1 MEELNLPRFQFKVKE
16 TEKGREIWDEFRKK
30 YVVLT
35 PEEWVRQHFLKFLS
49 DYLKYPKPLLKTE
62 FEIKYNRLKKR
73 PDIVAYDNSG
83 SPLMV
88 VECKA
93 PGVKIS
99 NDTFQQA
106 AVYNQT
112 LKAKYLVITNG
123 LDHYCSEQNIET
135 GTFQLIEKIPVYK
148 N

>member
-35 PEEWVRQHFLKFLS
+35 PEEWVRQHFLKFMNE
-49 DYLKYPKPLLKTE
+49 YLKYPKSLLKTE

-73 PDIVAYDNSG
+73 PDIVAYSNDG
-83 SPLMV
+83 SPIMV

-93 PGVKIS
+93 PGVTVT

-106 AVYNQT
+106 AIYNQT
-112 LKAKYLVITNG
+112 LKARYLVVTNG
-123 LDHYCSEQNIET
+123 MNHFCCEQDKET
-135 GTFQLIEKIPVYK
+135 GTVSFLEKIPVYIH
-148 N
+148 

>member
-35 PEEWVRQHFLKFLS
+35 PEEWVRQHFLKFLN
-49 DYLKYPKPLLKTE
+49 DYLKYPKSLLKTE
-62 FEIKYNRLKKR
+62 FEIKYNKLKKR
-73 PDIVAYDNSG
+73 PDIVAYDNTG
-83 SPLMV
+83 SALMV

-93 PGVKIS
+93 PEVKIS
-99 NDTFQQA
+99 EATFQQA
-106 AVYNQT
+106 AIYNQT

-123 LDHYCSEQNIET
+123 MDHFCCEQNKKT
-135 GTFQLIEKIPVYK
+135 GTFDFVEKIPVYQS
-148 N
+148 